1 MRDPATRS
9 SASRESYASLDR
21 ARLVSSGSRHAW
33 PISALV
39 LTGDATERRIVELS
53 RECGEKCGNQR
64 FHEIPVVGSDRHL
77 DAAPPQLLGD
87 DRTDGTDLDPLERG
101 SQRSFSPGCRG
112 DLKEPL
118 HLRRAGEG
126 NRIDRAI

>member
-9 SASRESYASLDR
+9 SASRESHASLDR

-39 LTGDATERRIVELS
+39 LTGDATERQIVELS

-64 FHEIPVVGSDRHL
+64 FHEIPVVGSDRRL
-77 DAAPPQLLGD
+77 DPAPPQLLGND
-87 DRTDGTDLDPLERG
+87 GPDSADADRL
-101 SQRSFSPGCRG
+101 
-112 DLKEPL
+112 
-118 HLRRAGEG
+118 
-126 NRIDRAI
+126 